1 MARKNKSK
9 TIYLSLAGQ
18 AALNKELAELM
29 ARRPEMIELIN
40 ASKELGS
47 SEDNSDLDDV
57 RRQQGFLEGRIDAL
71 QALLHEAEI
80 IAVPKT
86 RNKIMLGS
94 TVELSSAE
102 GPDTYT
108 IVGRAEAN
116 PARGL
121 ISNESPLGLA
131 LLSHKVGET
140 IVIKAPAG
148 EFTYKIEKIEN
159 LAAPIVELPA
169 APSPAAVVGELPS
182 GPTVISPAPAAALPA
197 PITTLPALVVSL
209 PEPVI
214 TLSEPS
220 DTLPE
225 QIAILPEQ
233 KEPPEKTSVQRKT
246 RRLALKNKRLAV
258 KNNLNAIH
266 ESPAPPKGRSSKSK
280 GA

>member
-9 TIYLSLAGQ
+9 TVYLSAAGQ
-18 AALNKELAELM
+18 VAVNKELAELI

-47 SEDNSDLDDV
+47 SDDNADLDEV
-57 RRQQGFLEGRIDAL
+57 RRQQGFLEGRIEEL

-80 IAVPKT
+80 ITVPKT
-86 RNKIMLGS
+86 RSKIMLGS

-131 LLSHKVGET
+131 LLGHKVAET

-148 EFTYKIEKIEN
+148 EFSYKIEKIDN
-159 LAAPIVELPA
+159 LAGPIAEPPLP
-169 APSPAAVVGELPS
+169 L
-182 GPTVISPAPAAALPA
+182 AAAGSTVNPTPPLEKDEAKEPT
-197 PITTLPALVVSL
+197 PKSTSQHKDRLVVV
-209 PEPVI
+209 ED
-214 TLSEPS
+214 LSTEIRQPLVGQKLSNAKQSSAPQKPGRPKKPS
-220 DTLPE
+220 RP
-225 QIAILPEQ
+225 Q
-233 KEPPEKTSVQRKT
+233 KE
-246 RRLALKNKRLAV
+246 L
-258 KNNLNAIH
+258 
-266 ESPAPPKGRSSKSK
+266 GRV
-280 GA
+280 